1 MSPKIEKT
9 KEIETKKEWLAEAVG
24 ELAVDFYETDEEFIV
39 RSTIAGV
46 KAENLDISIEND
58 TLTIKGG
65 RQKCEEGKVKNY
77 FYQECYWGSFL
88 RQIILPEEVD
98 GSGVEAA
105 VKDGVLTVKI
115 PKSQKKKR
123 NKITIKQAD

>member
-1 MSPKIEKT
+1 MSPKPEKT
-9 KEIETKKEWLAEAVG
+9 KETETKKEWLSEAMG

-46 KAENLDISIEND
+46 KAEDLDVSIENG
-58 TLTIKGG
+58 TLTIKGE
-65 RQKCEEGKVKNY
+65 RQKCEEEKAKNY

-98 GSGVEAA
+98 GSKIEAA

-115 PKSQKKKR
+115 PKAQKKKR
-123 NKITIKQAD
+123 NKITIKQVD